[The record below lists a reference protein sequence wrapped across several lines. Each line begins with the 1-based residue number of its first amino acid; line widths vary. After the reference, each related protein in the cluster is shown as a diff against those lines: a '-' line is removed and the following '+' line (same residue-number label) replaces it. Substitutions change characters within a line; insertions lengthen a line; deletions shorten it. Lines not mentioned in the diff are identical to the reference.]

1 GAGRRGLSAR
11 AGGGE
16 PAWRPPARSARLGA
30 AGPTSATSAAAAPA
44 GADVLQVTE
53 EVGVRAQ
60 HQGRVL
66 ADAAGVVLE
75 GGEVGVKLGVCPEGL
90 AVDARR
96 LGVGLAADLLRP
108 PLAVG
113 EDAPLLALGLA
124 VDLGAAPGAFG
135 AELLGDALAL
145 GDHPILDLAADLV
158 D

>member
-1 GAGRRGLSAR
+1 
-11 AGGGE
+11 
-16 PAWRPPARSARLGA
+16 
-30 AGPTSATSAAAAPA
+30 
-44 GADVLQVTE
+44 
-53 EVGVRAQ
+53 
-60 HQGRVL
+60 
-66 ADAAGVVLE
+66 
-75 GGEVGVKLGVCPEGL
+75 GVCPEGL

-158 D
+158 DVVEALDAHVDQLDAERRDHLL